1 MREKEVDIAIGAR
14 IRDAR
19 EKAGLSQHELAQR
32 LGYAS
37 PATVSN
43 MEAGERRITV
53 VDLSSVSE
61 ALGVPLDRFLPVA
74 AEASAGQ
81 MSLRAATDL
90 HNINPATRRSV
101 VDFLTFA
108 ERHGQQC
115 APLPSGLRRKRPGPA
130 AETILQLATIQEPP
144 VSPRDVA
151 RHWGV
156 PVFDWSLGDE
166 ISGIFVCFGGR
177 TAIGV
182 NEEHPLVRQRFTVA
196 HELGHFVYAD
206 RDAVVF
212 DYLGRERGFSFE
224 MSETADSETTAN
236 QFAAD
241 LLMPSGWVRDDFSK
255 HGPDLTLLRR
265 KYGVSEQAMWYRLL
279 SLRLVHDADRNSS

>member
-1 MREKEVDIAIGAR
+1 VREKEVDVAIGAR

-19 EKAGLSQHELAQR
+19 EKAGLSQHDLAQR
-32 LGYAS
+32 LGYSS

-53 VDLSSVSE
+53 ADLSAVSE
-61 ALGVPLDRFLPVA
+61 TLGIPLDRFLPVGPN
-74 AEASAGQ
+74 ASARQ
-81 MSLRAATDL
+81 FSLRASTDL

-101 VDFLTFA
+101 LDFLTFA

-115 APLPSGLRRKRPGPA
+115 APPPSGLRRKRPGPA
-130 AETILQLATIQEPP
+130 AETILELTNIHEPP

-151 RHWGV
+151 RHLSI

-166 ISGIFVCFGGR
+166 ISGIFVCFDGR

-182 NEEHPLVRQRFTVA
+182 NEGHPPVRQRFTVA

-206 RDAVVF
+206 RDAIVF

-224 MSETADSETTAN
+224 MSESPDSETMAN

-241 LLMPSGWVRDDFSK
+241 LLMPSAWVRDDFSK
-255 HGPDLTLLRR
+255 HGLDLALLRR
-265 KYGVSEQAMWYRLL
+265 KYVVSEQAMWFRLL
-279 SLRLVHDADRNSS
+279 NLRLVEENDRDS

>member
-1 MREKEVDIAIGAR
+1 MREKEVDVAIGAR

-19 EKAGLSQHELAQR
+19 EKAGLSQQELAQR
-32 LGYAS
+32 LGYSS

-61 ALGVPLDRFLPVA
+61 ALGIPLDRFLPVGP
-74 AEASAGQ
+74 EASTRQ
-81 MSLRAATDL
+81 LSLRAATDL
-90 HNINPATRRSV
+90 HNINPVTRRSV

-115 APLPSGLRRKRPGPA
+115 GPPPSGLRRKRPGPA
-130 AETILQLATIQEPP
+130 AEVILQLTNIQEPP
-144 VSPRDVA
+144 VQPRDVA
-151 RHWGV
+151 RQLGI

-166 ISGIFVCFGGR
+166 ISGIFVCYDGR

-182 NEEHPLVRQRFTVA
+182 NESHPLVRQHFTVA
-196 HELGHFVYAD
+196 HELGHFVYSD
-206 RDAVVF
+206 RDALVF

-224 MSETADSETTAN
+224 MSETPDSETIAN

-241 LLMPSGWVRDDFSK
+241 LLMPAGWIRDDFST

-265 KYGVSEQAMWYRLL
+265 KYGVSEQAMWFRLL
-279 SLRLVHDADRNSS
+279 NLRLVQDTDRS